1 MQIATDI
8 KLEHGAWRVAGPPGR
23 CRLHAGKTDFG
34 KIEFI
39 YKGIDDADRIVRIN
53 IVLQT
58 SGQKARLMTVGSL
71 DKTSDLALPKQ
82 CLNIAESGF

>member
-1 MQIATDI
+1 MPAARGQTE
-8 KLEHGAWRVAGPPGR
+8 L
-23 CRLHAGKTDFG
+23 G

-39 YKGIDDADRIVRIN
+39 DKGIDDADRIVGID

-71 DKTSDLALPKQ
+71 DKTSHLAPPKQ
-82 CLNIAESGF
+82 CLNIA